1 MPPEE
6 ETGSKKPDD
15 GTDAS
20 LNALLESAQEELRD
34 VVEKATSSARK
45 DVEAAAAAVAS
56 KEKEI
61 AAQQA
66 SLASERLQ
74 LDADRKV
81 VERHVAEL
89 TDRERAATAKAAEVA
104 ELKERATT
112 ALASALERSAQ
123 LVEEAEAKA
132 EEREARSRAEM
143 EEELLAARAQASDMF
158 AQAERRLEAVSK
170 ESEATLQRA
179 VDRGLHIVE
188 TAEVSA
194 DRSKA
199 ELQELVTQIEEY
211 LNREKMQFD
220 LEAELQIDLR
230 EGAGNE
236 TAADIE
242 KSETPAT
249 AETAA
254 VLVPF
259 EVPSEESQ
267 APRAADAVACEEAV
281 ETYFDPDAPEAE
293 AEADDA
299 DDRVADAVRRAV
311 RNWSTSRQQ
320 PE

>member
-1 MPPEE
+1 MPSDQEP
-6 ETGSKKPDD
+6 GLDNADD

-20 LNALLESAQEELRD
+20 LNALLEAAQAQLRD
-34 VVEKATSSARK
+34 VVEEATSSARK
-45 DVEAAAAAVAS
+45 DVEAAATAVA
-56 KEKEI
+56 EKEGEI
-61 AAQQA
+61 ASQQA

-81 VERHVAEL
+81 IERHAAEV
-89 TDRERAATAKAAEVA
+89 TERERAATAKEVEVA
-104 ELKERATT
+104 ELKERATS

-123 LVEEAEAKA
+123 LVEEAEAKV

-281 ETYFDPDAPEAE
+281 ETYIDPDAPEA
-293 AEADDA
+293 
-299 DDRVADAVRRAV
+299 
-311 RNWSTSRQQ
+311 
-320 PE
+320 